1 MPEDVTRCT
10 ATWLT
15 PLFQVPLDLE
25 VFQWYA
31 EIEYFYFMHH
41 ISLWSKK
48 YYLRCDFFPRNLYR
62 TGWSVF
68 SASEI
73 GFECEFCIKRNACQ
87 SFCFSKSLSANC
99 NIMLLNASDKNGFF
113 HHQWKILYSFTGIF
127 HFSFLPSFWAI
138 LHHVT
143 VGSLRS
149 GSWIRANSH
158 TFCNILRI
166 SEY

>member
-1 MPEDVTRCT
+1 MLKLST
-10 ATWLT
+10 
-15 PLFQVPLDLE
+15 F
-25 VFQWYA
+25 
-31 EIEYFYFMHH
+31 IFYIIYHFGQKN
-41 ISLWSKK
+41 IVSVVIFSLG
-48 YYLRCDFFPRNLYR
+48 NLYR

-143 VGSLRS
+143 VGSLRG
-149 GSWIRANSH
+149 GSWIRALEITGSVKTALH
-158 TFCNILRI
+158 KFMAVAPSGSLDSC
-166 SEY
+166 